1 MAETPKR
8 KERWFIAAKRAD
20 FQKIGQRFQVSP
32 VLARL
37 MRNRD
42 LTTMEEIEQYL
53 HGSLDDIPSP
63 YLLKDIKKGA
73 MIIKDK
79 IQSGKKIR
87 IISDY
92 DVDGVSS
99 NYILYKGLERCSA
112 LVDYCIPDRIEDG
125 YGINEHLIQNAWE
138 SGVDTIITCDNGIA
152 ARDQI
157 AYGKSLGMTIIV
169 TDHHDVP
176 FVTGE
181 NGEILEQ
188 IPEADAVIDPKQKQ
202 CKYPWE
208 NICGAVVAF
217 KFIMVLYD
225 LFEIPREEAFGFLEI
240 AALAT
245 VCDVMP
251 LQGENRILVKEG
263 LKALKNTK
271 IIGLKALI
279 QVNQLEGKKIGAYH
293 FGFILGPC
301 INASGRLASAQDAL
315 KLLLSD
321 QEGEALERAGRLKE
335 LNEERK
341 QMTKDGI
348 EDAMRYIKENQME
361 EDKVLVVFLP
371 HCHESIA
378 GIIAGRVKEEYN
390 RPTFVLT
397 RTKEGVKGSGRSIE
411 GYHMYQEMSQ
421 VKELFLK
428 FGGHPMAAGLSME
441 EEKIP
446 ELRARLNHNCTL
458 TEEDFIPKVHI
469 DIALP
474 VGYIT
479 EDFIEELTLLE
490 PFGTGNE
497 KPLFAQKD
505 LQIEHMA
512 VRGAQGRCLSF
523 LLKDGQGCRISA
535 VYFGD
540 ANEVVSQMEDFYGKD
555 RVSRMKKGIITGAA
569 MDCTYYPQVNEWQGQ
584 KNIQIVLKNLSWKMA
599 EESWKRQS

>member
-1 MAETPKR
+1 
-8 KERWFIAAKRAD
+8 
-20 FQKIGQRFQVSP
+20 
-32 VLARL
+32 
-37 MRNRD
+37 
-42 LTTMEEIEQYL
+42 
-53 HGSLDDIPSP
+53 
-63 YLLKDIKKGA
+63 
-73 MIIKDK
+73 
-79 IQSGKKIR
+79 
-87 IISDY
+87 
-92 DVDGVSS
+92 
-99 NYILYKGLERCSA
+99 
-112 LVDYCIPDRIEDG
+112 
-125 YGINEHLIQNAWE
+125 
-138 SGVDTIITCDNGIA
+138 
-152 ARDQI
+152 
-157 AYGKSLGMTIIV
+157 
-169 TDHHDVP
+169 
-176 FVTGE
+176 
-181 NGEILEQ
+181 
-188 IPEADAVIDPKQKQ
+188 
-202 CKYPWE
+202 
-208 NICGAVVAF
+208 
-217 KFIMVLYD
+217 
-225 LFEIPREEAFGFLEI
+225 
-240 AALAT
+240 
-245 VCDVMP
+245 
-251 LQGENRILVKEG
+251 
-263 LKALKNTK
+263 
-271 IIGLKALI
+271 
-279 QVNQLEGKKIGAYH
+279 
-293 FGFILGPC
+293 
-301 INASGRLASAQDAL
+301 
-315 KLLLSD
+315 
-321 QEGEALERAGRLKE
+321 
-335 LNEERK
+335 
-341 QMTKDGI
+341 
-348 EDAMRYIKENQME
+348 MRYIKENQME

-446 ELRARLNHNCTL
+446 ELRARLNHNCIL

-523 LLKDGQGCRISA
+523 LLKDGQGCRIAA